1 MARRAVV
8 VEADPDIVELLEHY
22 LSADGWAVDALADGR
37 RALDRAR
44 SGGYQLVI
52 LDLQLPG
59 IDGLTL
65 CAELRREAATR
76 DLPVVMLTAPGD
88 EADRIVG
95 LEMGADDHAVKPLSP
110 KELVARVP
118 APFRPQDRKPPS
130 DPPLTSR

>member
-1 MARRAVV
+1 MARRALV
-8 VEADPDIVELLEHY
+8 VEDDSDIVELLAHY
-22 LSADGWAVDALADGR
+22 LSVDGWAVDALADGR

-65 CAELRREAATR
+65 CAELRREAGTP

-88 EADRIVG
+88 EAGRIVWLG
-95 LEMGADDHAVKPLSP
+95 NGADDHVVKTLR
-110 KELVARVP
+110 A
-118 APFRPQDRKPPS
+118 
-130 DPPLTSR
+130 